1 MKALYNLNKCYLNYT
16 IALLLVLLSFQ
27 KNVFA
32 QAEFMPYGNLNGI
45 RIKGQLMPFNTSIDV
60 IGNSWLKIKS
70 TGKELQKPQFKRS
83 GSQQI
88 VNTAIDSLSF
98 IVTNEDKGYGAIK
111 LTIKCTANHDTTIKG
126 VYLGVRLPKT
136 VYANSTANIKRA
148 DTMPQSPIT
157 AISFKGNQQE
167 ITITPGQPSAIIQP
181 NNDTLKYIQLYFP
194 VCEGR
199 LNKGDVFEKSFSINV
214 TGIIDDSA
222 ATLQMDTTSPGR
234 NFMGLGGNFRL
245 QNAKTDPQVIDYCLK
260 NLNVV
265 WGRVEMPWHNWQPAL
280 NLDPIA
286 AADSGFLNEH
296 VKRSMEMAQKL
307 SKLNIPVILSAWAP
321 PQWAVAGPLKYGP
334 DKNGVWGNALL
345 ADNMQQ
351 IYKSITDYIIY
362 LKTHYNV
369 EVKYFSFNESDLGI
383 NIRQTGRE
391 HAELIKGLGAYFK
404 SKNLSTKLLLGDNSD
419 ATTYKFIYPAM
430 NDPEALPYIGAIS
443 FHSWRG
449 WDTPTLQ
456 KWADAAKKLNLPLL
470 VGEGSI
476 DAAAWA
482 YPAYFEEE
490 SYALEEINLYTR
502 LIAICQPQSILQ
514 WQLTADYSPLTGGG
528 IFGNNGPLRPTRRF
542 WQLKQLA
549 STPSNLYVFPL
560 VADNDNISCTALGNS
575 FTGTYNFHIVNNSSA
590 RQVHLK
596 GLPYAVKMLNVYI
609 TDNKH
614 NIKKVEKIKVINHQ
628 AEFKL
633 YARCFTTL
641 STN

>member
-1 MKALYNLNKCYLNYT
+1 MLA
-16 IALLLVLLSFQ
+16 LLSFQ

-60 IGNSWLKIKS
+60 AGNSWLKIKS
-70 TGKELQKPQFKRS
+70 TGKELQKPKFKRT
-83 GSQQI
+83 GNLQV
-88 VNTAIDSLSF
+88 VNTAIDSLGF
-98 IVTNEDKGYGAIK
+98 VITNEDIGNGKIK
-111 LTIKCTANHDTTIKG
+111 LTVKCTVNQDITVKG

-136 VYANSTANIKRA
+136 IYTNSTADIKRSGP
-148 DTMPQSPIT
+148 TPQSPVT
-157 AISFKGNQQE
+157 VISFKGNQQD
-167 ITITPGQPSAIIQP
+167 ITITPGQPSAMIQP

-194 VCEGR
+194 VCESK
-199 LNKGDVFEKSFSINV
+199 LNKGDVFERSYFINV
-214 TGIIDDSA
+214 TGIVDEADAIM
-222 ATLQMDTTSPGR
+222 QMDTTKAGR

-245 QNAKTDPQVIDYCLK
+245 QNKTDPQVIDYCLK

-265 WGRVEMPWHNWQPAL
+265 WGRVEMPWHSWQPAI
-280 NLDPIA
+280 NRDPIA
-286 AADSGFLNEH
+286 AADSGFLDEH

-307 SKLNIPVILSAWAP
+307 YKLNIPVIVTAWAP
-321 PQWAVAGPLKYGP
+321 PQWAVVGPLKYGP
-334 DKNGVWGNALL
+334 DKNGVWGNPLL
-345 ADNMQQ
+345 ATNMQQ

-362 LKTHYNV
+362 LKDHYNV

-391 HAELIKGLGAYFK
+391 HADLIKGLGAYFK

-419 ATTYKFIYPAM
+419 ATTYNFIYPAM
-430 NDPEALPYIGAIS
+430 NDPEALPYIGAVS

-470 VGEGSI
+470 IGEGSI

-514 WQLTADYSPLTGGG
+514 WQLTADYSPLAGGG
-528 IFGNNGPLRPTRRF
+528 IFGDNGPLRPTRRF

-560 VADNDNISCTALGNS
+560 EVNNDNISCTALGNS
-575 FTGTYNFHIVNNSSA
+575 FTGSYSFHVVNNSAA
-590 RQVHLK
+590 RTVHLK
-596 GLPYAVKMLNVYI
+596 GLPNAVKALNIYL
-609 TDNKH
+609 TDSKY
-614 NIKKVEKIKVINHQ
+614 NIKKVKKIKVNNHE

-633 YARCFTTL
+633 GSRSFTTL